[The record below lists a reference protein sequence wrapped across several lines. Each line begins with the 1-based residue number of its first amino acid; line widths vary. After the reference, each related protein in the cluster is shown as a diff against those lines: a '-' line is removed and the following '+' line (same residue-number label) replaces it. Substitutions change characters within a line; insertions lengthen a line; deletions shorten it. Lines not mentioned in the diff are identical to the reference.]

1 MKRSLTVKVAGQT
14 LTLKTDADPT
24 YVESLARFV
33 TEKIDEAKKS
43 TRTIATQNLV
53 LLTALNIADDLFQQ
67 RRDESLLR
75 KNVQARSKRI
85 LELLDKEDKL

>member
-1 MKRSLTVKVAGQT
+1 MIRSLTVKVAGQT

-33 TEKIDEAKKS
+33 TAKIDEAKKS
-43 TRTIATQNLV
+43 TRTVATQNLV

-67 RRDESLLR
+67 RREESLLR